1 MLIIGDNKLKKLER
15 IVKMEKRDKTLTVQ
29 NIINFRDWKNKDKL
43 YLKELQNF
51 FDLADNIEDENLRK
65 NIIYQMLK
73 CDRTLTNMIEEACKS
88 IYKN

>member
-1 MLIIGDNKLKKLER
+1 
-15 IVKMEKRDKTLTVQ
+15 MEKRDKTLTVQ

-73 CDRTLTNMIEEACKS
+73 CDRTLTNMIEEACKN